1 MTWPHWLC
9 RFVPYLGRRQ
19 ADADVEEELRLHL
32 ELERVRQREAGARD
46 SDARRAARRTLGNAT
61 LVRERTRD
69 VWGWRWLDDLACDL
83 RHAVRGLRRN
93 RGFAITVVTILAL
106 GIGASTATFS
116 VVYGVLL
123 RPLPYP
129 EPARIVS
136 VRGLTNVTF
145 PAVRDDT
152 RTLEHLAAFG
162 ATRRFTWRGPSGT
175 LALRG
180 WEVSPSFFGGVYGMA
195 PHLGRFFT
203 EDEAVAG
210 AHRVVVLSYPAWRD
224 RFGSDPNVIGR
235 PLDLDGAPYTVVGVL
250 PRGFSARGQG
260 MDVWTPLVVPP
271 YELPDST
278 PFASATMTTPMRALG
293 RLRAGVSPRQATT
306 EVRVVVRRARLD
318 VAGAAGP
325 MVGRDVAVVPLQEE
339 LARPSRPALLLI
351 AAATAL
357 VVLIACVNVAGL
369 LLARGITRRRESAVR
384 SALGAGRG
392 RVARLLLTESVTL
405 GVAGGAV
412 GLAVAMSIVPAV
424 PALMPGYVPRLDEV
438 DVDGTVVAFAAGVS
452 VLVGLLSGVVPGLRW
467 SRSHLLQ
474 DLQEGGQATGGPTVG
489 ATRARAALV
498 AMQVAVT
505 VTLLVGAALLLR
517 SFVRLV
523 TVDPGL
529 DRANVLTARVG
540 NASDLSDEYR
550 DGGLAWSEVVDSGA
564 INRSFYDALVRRIER
579 LPGVVAVG
587 LFDSSPETVPL
598 LFTQHTIVRRADR
611 PLPHELSDNPRAHE
625 RVVTPGYFDAMR
637 LRLRQGRF
645 LTSLDAAHGPR
656 VAVINETLARRLF
669 HEESAV
675 GRRVLHS
682 GGVDA
687 EVVGVVA
694 DIRHPATEAAGAYA
708 DVTYGDDGA
717 SASTPEIYLS
727 LAHDSL
733 GILYQ
738 PVVAVRT
745 GADPRTIAPALR
757 DAVAEVDPS
766 VPVYDVMTLEE
777 RLSAAVATPRLY
789 AVLVG
794 TYASVALLLALLGI
808 FVLLSRAVSERRS
821 EIGIRMAMGAQPRA
835 IVALVVR
842 QGAVAVFVGLGL
854 GTLGAF
860 TATRLLDSFL
870 FGVAP
875 NDFASFAAAAL
886 AVPVISVAACWLP
899 ARRATRVDPTDAL
912 RVG

>member
-1 MTWPHWLC
+1 MTWPPWLC
-9 RFVPYLGRRQ
+9 RLLPYLGRPQ
-19 ADADVEEELRLHL
+19 ADADVKEELRLHL
-32 ELERVRQREAGARD
+32 ELERVRQRDAGAQD
-46 SDARRAARRTLGNAT
+46 SDAHRAARRTLGNAT
-61 LVRERTRD
+61 LIRERTRD

-93 RGFAITVVTILAL
+93 RGFAATVLTILAL
-106 GIGASTATFS
+106 GTGASTATFS
-116 VVYGVLL
+116 VVYGILL

-152 RTLEHLAAFG
+152 QTFEHLAAYG
-162 ATRRFTWRGPSGT
+162 VPRRFAWRERSGT

-180 WEVSPSFFGGVYGMA
+180 WEVSPSFFGGVYEIA

-210 AHRVVVLSYPAWRD
+210 AHRVVVLSFHAWRD
-224 RFGSDPNVIGR
+224 RFGSDPHVIGR
-235 PLDLDGAPYTVVGVL
+235 PLDLEGAPYTVVGVL
-250 PRGFSARGQG
+250 PRGFSARRRG
-260 MDVWTPLVVPP
+260 MEVWTPLVVRP
-271 YELPDST
+271 YEQPDST
-278 PFASATMTTPMRALG
+278 PFARATMTTPMRALG
-293 RLRAGVSPRQATT
+293 RVRAGVSPGQATN
-306 EVRVVVRRARLD
+306 EARVVVRGAQLD
-318 VAGAAGP
+318 VTGAAGP
-325 MVGRDVAVVPLQEE
+325 MVGRDVEVVPLQEE
-339 LARPSRPALLLI
+339 LARPSRSALLLI

-369 LLARGITRRRESAVR
+369 LLARGMTRRRESAVR
-384 SALGAGRG
+384 AALGAGRG

-412 GLAVAMSIVPAV
+412 GLVVAMLIVPAV
-424 PALMPGYVPRLDEV
+424 PVLMPGYVPRLDEV

-467 SRSHLLQ
+467 SRSDLLQ
-474 DLQEGGQATGGPTVG
+474 DLQAGGQATGGVKVRG
-489 ATRARAALV
+489 RRAGAALV
-498 AMQVAVT
+498 ATQVAIT
-505 VTLLVGAALLLR
+505 VTLLVGATLLLR

-540 NASDLSDEYR
+540 NASDLRDEYR
-550 DGGLAWSEVVDSGA
+550 DGGPAWSEVVDSGA
-564 INRSFYDALVRRIER
+564 INRSFYDALVRRVER

-587 LFDSSPETVPL
+587 LFDSSPEALPL

-611 PLPHELSDNPRAHE
+611 PQSRELSDNPRAHE
-625 RVVTPGYFDAMR
+625 RVVTPGYFEAMR

-645 LTSLDAAHGPR
+645 LTSLDTAHGPR
-656 VAVINETLARRLF
+656 VAVINETLARLLF
-669 HEESAV
+669 HDESAV

-682 GGVDA
+682 GGADS

-694 DIRHPATEAAGAYA
+694 DIKHPATEAAGAYA
-708 DVTYGDDGA
+708 DVAYGDDGA
-717 SASTPEIYLS
+717 SASAPEIYLS
-727 LAHDSL
+727 LAQSSL
-733 GILYQ
+733 GTLYK

-745 GADPRTIAPALR
+745 GADPRTITAALR
-757 DAVAEVDPS
+757 DAVAEVNPS
-766 VPVYDVMTLEE
+766 VPVYEVMTLEE

-789 AVLVG
+789 VILVG
-794 TYASVALLLALLGI
+794 SYAAIALLLALLGI
-808 FVLLSRAVSERRS
+808 FGLLSRAVSERQG
-821 EIGIRMAMGAQPRA
+821 EIGIRMAMGAPRSA

-842 QGAVAVFVGLGL
+842 QGAVVVLVGLAL
-854 GTLGAF
+854 GTLGAV
-860 TATRLLDSFL
+860 TTTRLIESFL

-875 NDFASFAAAAL
+875 NDLASFAAAAL
-886 AVPVISVAACWLP
+886 AVSVVSVAACWIP
-899 ARRATRVDPTDAL
+899 ARRATKVDPTHAL
-912 RVG
+912 RMG